1 MKQIPDENVINE
13 RKSIAR
19 NMTELRKSIQKLSL
33 YINPL
38 GKMMEYF
45 QEDVDAMQIEL
56 MMWQTAYAT
65 AETDIKEEK
74 R

>member
-1 MKQIPDENVINE
+1 MKVGDDSILSD
-13 RKSIAR
+13 RKSYTR
-19 NMTELRKSIQKLSL
+19 NTTELRKMIQKLSL
-33 YINPL
+33 YITPL

-56 MMWQTAYAT
+56 LMWQKAGA
-65 AETDIKEEK
+65 AAQTDIKEEQ

>member
-1 MKQIPDENVINE
+1 M
-13 RKSIAR
+13 
-19 NMTELRKSIQKLSL
+19 IQKLSL
-33 YINPL
+33 FITPL

-56 MMWQTAYAT
+56 LMWQKAGA
-65 AETDIKEEK
+65 AAQVDIKEEQ

>member
-1 MKQIPDENVINE
+1 M
-13 RKSIAR
+13 A
-19 NMTELRKSIQKLSL
+19 ELRKMIQKLSL
-33 YINPL
+33 FITPL

-56 MMWQTAYAT
+56 LMWQKAGAA
-65 AETDIKEEK
+65 AEADIKEEQ

>member
-1 MKQIPDENVINE
+1 MLNE
-13 RKSIAR
+13 QKSIGR
-19 NMTELRKSIQKLSL
+19 TMTELGKSIQKLTL
-33 YINPL
+33 YITPL

-56 MMWQTAYAT
+56 SMWQKAYAT
-65 AETDIKEEK
+65 AEADIKEEK

>member
-1 MKQIPDENVINE
+1 M
-13 RKSIAR
+13 
-19 NMTELRKSIQKLSL
+19 IQKLSL
-33 YINPL
+33 YITPL

-56 MMWQTAYAT
+56 LMWQK
-65 AETDIKEEK
+65 AEAAAQTDIKEEQ

>member
-1 MKQIPDENVINE
+1 MLKITDESILNDP
-13 RKSIAR
+13 KSITR
-19 NMTELRKSIQKLSL
+19 NMTELRKMIQKLSL
-33 YINPL
+33 YITPL

-56 MMWQTAYAT
+56 LMWQKAGAD
-65 AETDIKEEK
+65 AEADIKKEQ